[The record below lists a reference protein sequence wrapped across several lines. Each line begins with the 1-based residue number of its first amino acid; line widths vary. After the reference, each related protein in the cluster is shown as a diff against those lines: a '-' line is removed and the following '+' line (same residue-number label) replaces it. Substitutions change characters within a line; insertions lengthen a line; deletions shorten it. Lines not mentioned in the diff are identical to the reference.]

1 MTGTFW
7 VYAHQH
13 QSFETNRKSG
23 WVCDINNTSPRLETQ
38 DSEHISQRYFPS
50 LFGSRLLFLWAF
62 LHFSCFQPFG
72 CTDRVSKEAATEHNW
87 LHQRDAEGSEV
98 PAAAAVTTM
107 WQQSHWS
114 NLMSSA
120 EPMAQLVHDLWEV
133 HDSSQHNTHTCWD
146 IMGGSGR
153 IPKQAMRE
161 WDLWTGEKLFLGM
174 GGGTTEAVSTALSS
188 STVSAAL
195 GSQGNTPCNTAG
207 PSKKPWCS
215 SCSTNSTNCQ
225 GRESDQAHQPILP
238 LLNVKYWQVH
248 PRII

>member
-38 DSEHISQRYFPS
+38 DSKHISQRYFPS

-87 LHQRDAEGSEV
+87 LHQRDAEGPEV
-98 PAAAAVTTM
+98 PASAAVTTM
-107 WQQSHWS
+107 WQQSHGAISWVQQS
-114 NLMSSA
+114 PWPSLSMISEKSMTA
-120 EPMAQLVHDLWEV
+120 A
-133 HDSSQHNTHTCWD
+133 STTHTRAGTSWV
-146 IMGGSGR
+146 G
-153 IPKQAMRE
+153 QAEFPNRQWGNE
-161 WDLWTGEKLFLGM
+161 TCGQEKSCFWAW